1 MNNLLD
7 IAGHFLYIAVSII
20 LLPVFIA
27 LDIFLGAWLTARF
40 IKNWSQNMYI
50 RAKKKHPVYHAGFKK
65 SLVFFKAKSI
75 GVPAN
80 GH

>member
-7 IAGHFLYIAVSII
+7 IAGHFLYLAVSII

-27 LDIFLGAWLTARF
+27 LDIFIGGWLTV
-40 IKNWSQNMYI
+40 KSI
-50 RAKKKHPVYHAGFKK
+50 RKWVRSIHLAKKKPVYHAGFKK
-65 SLVFFKAKSI
+65 SLAFLKAKTIS
-75 GVPAN
+75 VTAN

>member
-7 IAGHFLYIAVSII
+7 IAGHFLYITVSII

-27 LDIFLGAWLTARF
+27 LDIFIGAWLTVKF
-40 IKNWSQNMYI
+40 IKKWIHSIHM
-50 RAKKKHPVYHAGFKK
+50 RARKKPVYHAGFKK
-65 SLVFFKAKSI
+65 SLAFLKAKTIS
-75 GVPAN
+75 VTAN